1 VVEAQIWFFGIVYLP
16 LIVLLSLLDK
26 MRIFLCLNVLIL
38 SLLSL
43 SQNVDERVA
52 IQFYENNDFEKAESV
67 FKKLYKRGSP
77 SVIVYEYFLNTLIAM
92 KKYKDAEKLVET
104 QLRKFPNNLILNVDL
119 GMIYDRSGKNDK
131 SKNYFDKVIR
141 SSQSNIFKIRSLA
154 DGFKRR
160 GYVDEAIKT
169 YEFGIKKHGTLVFYI
184 DLIYAYRV
192 GLKVKDLVDFS
203 LMLVAEDPNKFS
215 FVIKN
220 LDGVFDNSTNTSY
233 LQKQSLSYLQKDP
246 NNVVFGLLL
255 VECYVQQKKFDLAL
269 KQIISIDRLEG
280 AKGKRVLSFARLCVE
295 NKSFVVAGKAYS
307 YLVNQGKFN
316 SYYIEG
322 QNGLIN
328 TLYAQTTLAIN
339 PSKEKINALTVKIK
353 QFIDKEG
360 VNYRTAQSIFRLA
373 EINIFYLD
381 KTEIAVGLLLELLKA
396 PRLRETFVAKTKL
409 ILGDCYL
416 ILNNIWD
423 ARLMYGQVEKQ
434 FKEEAL
440 GQEARFKSAQLSYYV
455 GDFDYAKN
463 QLDILKTATTQLIS
477 NNALELSLL
486 IQDNTGLDSTDDAM
500 KEYAKAEFLLYQNK
514 ISKCK
519 ETLNL
524 LPFKYPNHSLS
535 DEILYLK
542 ARLQE
547 KLGNHEEANRLYQS
561 VYENYSQD
569 ILADNALF
577 RSALINLQVLENK
590 EKALALFEKI
600 ILEYNSSLFV
610 SRARGYY
617 FNLIGDDVQ
626 NRK

>member
-1 VVEAQIWFFGIVYLP
+1 
-16 LIVLLSLLDK
+16 
-26 MRIFLCLNVLIL
+26 MRIFLCLNVLFL
-38 SLLSL
+38 SLLSM
-43 SQNVDERVA
+43 SQTIDERLA
-52 IQFYENNDFEKAESV
+52 IQFYENNEFEKAESV
-67 FKKLYKRGSP
+67 FKKLYRRGSP
-77 SVIVYEYFLNTLIAM
+77 SVVVYEYYLNTLIAM
-92 KKYKDAEKLVET
+92 KKHKDAERLVET
-104 QLRKFPNNLILNVDL
+104 QLRKFPNNLSLSVDL
-119 GMIYDRSGKNDK
+119 GMVYDRSVKNDK
-131 SKNYFDKVIR
+131 SKNYFDKVIK
-141 SSQSNIFKIRSLA
+141 SSQSNVFKIRSLA
-154 DGFKRR
+154 EGFKRR
-160 GYVDEAIKT
+160 GYIDEAIKT
-169 YEFGIKKHGTLVFYI
+169 YELGVKKHGAPVFYI
-184 DLIYAYRV
+184 DLIYAYRM
-192 GLKVKDLVDFS
+192 GLKAKDLIDFS
-203 LMLVAEDPNKFS
+203 LTLVAEDPNIFS
-215 FVIKN
+215 FVVKN
-220 LDGVFDNSTNTSY
+220 LDDVFDDSTNTSY

-246 NNVVFGLLL
+246 SNLVFGMLL

-280 AKGKRVLSFARLCVE
+280 TKGKRVLDFARLCVE
-295 NKSFVVAGKAYS
+295 NKSFVVAGNAYS
-307 YLVNQGKFN
+307 YLVNLGEFN
-316 SYYIEG
+316 NYYIDG

-339 PSKEKINALTVKIK
+339 PNKEKINDLTIKIK

-360 VNYRTAQSIFRLA
+360 VNYKTAQSIFRLA

-381 KTEIAVGLLLELLKA
+381 NTEVAIGLLRELLKA
-396 PRLRETFVAKTKL
+396 PRLKETFVAKTKL
-409 ILGDCYL
+409 LLGDCYL
-416 ILNNIWD
+416 VLNNVWD

-434 FKEEAL
+434 FKEDAL

-455 GDFDYAKN
+455 GDFEYAKN

-519 ETLNL
+519 ATLNL

-542 ARLQE
+542 ARVRE
-547 KLGNHEEANRLYQS
+547 KLGNYAEANRLYQS

-577 RSALINLQVLENK
+577 RSALINLQVLEKK
-590 EKALALFEKI
+590 EEALVLFEKI

-617 FNLIGDDVQ
+617 FNLMSDNSQ
-626 NRK
+626 SQ